1 MREQTKY
8 LLEILYEVFFYL
20 TQFLHSETQILIGR
34 VEVFL
39 EKGVL
44 KIYRKFTAEHQ
55 CQISIQLQS
64 NFIEIAL
71 RHGYYPVNFLHI
83 FRPPFPRNTSGW
95 LLLQGSGQSSNKPLR
110 DKCPNTELFLVR
122 IFPHSDWCQVIF
134 TANAQKK

>member
-20 TQFLHSETQILIGR
+20 TQLLHSETQILIGR

-55 CQISIQLQS
+55 CQSEISIKLQS

-83 FRPPFPRNTSGW
+83 FRPPFPRT
-95 LLLQGSGQSSNKPLR
+95 PLGGCFCR
-110 DKCPNTELFLVR
+110 VQDSPQINHCVISVQIRSYFWSVFSR
-122 IFPHSDWCQVIF
+122 IRTDV
-134 TANAQKK
+134 K